1 MDNEHDLRRQA
12 TRPRQHVLHAMR
24 GKRPPAPRREPPS
37 RRKKPPV
44 DEPPSR
50 EPDISDPRD
59 PPPAGDPPPKQ
70 PPKKLSA
77 SAIIVYPVVWR
88 DLLTDGAITGLCHEA
103 CPARSTR
110 ASAG

>member
-1 MDNEHDLRRQA
+1 MNYDLKLTRQ
-12 TRPRQHVLHAMR
+12 R
-24 GKRPPAPRREPPS
+24 KRTSLFALQAARSAKKPPAPSREPPNP
-37 RRKKPPV
+37 RKKPPV

-77 SAIIVYPVVWR
+77 IAMLVYPVVW
-88 DLLTDGAITGLCHEA
+88 
-103 CPARSTR
+103 ARSVNRWSDNR
-110 ASAG
+110 AVP